1 MPSDTTAPR
10 PPILAG
16 DHHFVSVMMAAI
28 LAVVGGLA
36 LLAFETTALSL
47 FVACAL
53 MLGTTGML
61 TVAIFRLLSH
71 DEDET
76 DVTA

>member
-16 DHHFVSVMMAAI
+16 DHHFVSVMIAAI

-36 LLAFETTALSL
+36 LLALKTTPLTLA
-47 FVACAL
+47 FA
-53 MLGTTGML
+53 MLLLVGTTGAL
-61 TVAIFRLLSH
+61 TVAIFRLLAH
-71 DEDET
+71 DEHEPDA
-76 DVTA
+76 TA